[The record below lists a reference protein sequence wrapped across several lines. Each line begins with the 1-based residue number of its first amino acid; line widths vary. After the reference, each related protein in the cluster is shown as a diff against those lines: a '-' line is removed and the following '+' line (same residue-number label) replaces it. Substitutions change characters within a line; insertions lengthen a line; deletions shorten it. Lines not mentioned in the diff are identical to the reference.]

1 MGGGP
6 GGVQT
11 AVMFEREDGQAVVEA
26 ALVLPAMIF
35 LLLLTL
41 QLTQLQR
48 ARILADYA
56 AFAAAR
62 TGIVFN
68 GNPDKMKDAATL
80 AILPSSGRTDDL
92 EQIGL
97 TLAHFK
103 ATDAA
108 LGAFGFEQL
117 RLYVRNP
124 VKADFRTFGGH
135 LDGQEIDFD
144 DVRPAAAEATLLSL
158 QVRYLYELRVPFAN
172 RMIQAIWMAAHA
184 GMLSSWRG
192 SDWTGPKYG
201 TSTGPDAVTVSSI
214 AAAGTTVADG
224 TPEGIR
230 LAGLFAAAKAGH
242 FYLPV
247 EAFYTMR
254 MQSNPYLNW
263 ARE

>member
-1 MGGGP
+1 ML
-6 GGVQT
+6 QS
-11 AVMFEREDGQAVVEA
+11 EDGQAVVEA

-35 LLLLTL
+35 LLLLTI

-68 GNPDKMKDAATL
+68 GDPDKMKDAASL
-80 AILPSSGRTDDL
+80 AILPGYGPTDNL
-92 EQIGL
+92 TQVGT
-97 TLAHFK
+97 TLARFK
-103 ATDAA
+103 VSEAA
-108 LGAFGFEQL
+108 LTPFGLEQL
-117 RLYVRNP
+117 RIYVRNP
-124 VKADFRTFGGH
+124 VQADFRTFGAH
-135 LDGQEIDFD
+135 LDAQEIDFD

-184 GMLSSWRG
+184 GLLSMWRG
-192 SDWTGPKYG
+192 SDWTGPKFG
-201 TSTGPDAVTVSSI
+201 TATGPDAVTLSGPL
-214 AAAGTTVADG
+214 AAGKTVQDG
-224 TPEGIR
+224 TPEGI
-230 LAGLFAAAKAGH
+230 GLTGLYAAAAAGH

-254 MQSNPYLNW
+254 MQSNPYLKW

>member
-6 GGVQT
+6 APFQT
-11 AVMFEREDGQAVVEA
+11 APMFEREDGQAVVEA

-35 LLLLTL
+35 LLLLTI

-68 GNPDKMKDAATL
+68 GDPAKMKDAATL
-80 AILPSSGRTDDL
+80 AILPGYGRTDDFTNV
-92 EQIGL
+92 GK
-97 TLAHFK
+97 TLVLFK
-103 ATDAA
+103 ASETALSA
-108 LGAFGFEQL
+108 LGLEQL
-117 RLYVRNP
+117 RIYVRNP
-124 VKADFRTFGGH
+124 VAADFKEFGQH

-144 DVRPAAAEATLLSL
+144 DVRPGATEATLLSL

-172 RMIQAIWMAAHA
+172 KLIQTIWLAAKA
-184 GMLSSWRG
+184 GLLDTWRG
-192 SDWTGPKYG
+192 WDLTSPKLR
-201 TSTGPDAVTVSSI
+201 SQMGPDAVAASSN

-230 LAGLFAAAKAGH
+230 LAPLVAAAKTGH

-254 MQSNPYLNW
+254 MQSNPYLKW
-263 ARE
+263 ARP